1 MTIGE
6 RIRNLRIKNNL
17 TQKELSEL
25 CCKISERKISES
37 TIRKYELGILKNPKQ
52 DTLQIIASA
61 LGVSEYELQGISAQ
75 EITNSLS
82 ATTSF
87 YNYLYSL
94 GYEIAESNYNDKWVI
109 HVKDTSQ
116 DVYISDEELKN
127 LQAATKETIDLRL
140 FKYLHDKKHDQ

>member
-1 MTIGE
+1 MAVGE
-6 RIRNLRIKNNL
+6 NIKRIRKEKGL
-17 TQKELSEL
+17 TQKKLGKLSGINEVQ
-25 CCKISERKISES
+25 
-37 TIRKYELGILKNPKQ
+37 IRQYELGKANPKIE
-52 DTLQIIASA
+52 TVSRIASA
-61 LGVSEYELQGISAQ
+61 LGVSEYELQGISTQ

-116 DVYISDEELKN
+116 DIYISDEELKN
-127 LQAATKETIDLRL
+127 LQAATKENIDLRL
-140 FKYLHDKKHDQ
+140 FKYLHDKKHDH